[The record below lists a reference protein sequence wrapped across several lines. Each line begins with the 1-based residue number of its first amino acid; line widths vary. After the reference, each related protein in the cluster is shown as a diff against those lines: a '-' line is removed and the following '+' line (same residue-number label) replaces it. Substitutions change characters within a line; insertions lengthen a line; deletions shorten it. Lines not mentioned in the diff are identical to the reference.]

1 MEYLHSELKSI
12 FTGGVSPY
20 SLVKIKI
27 EDMLKVNRGK
37 LFAYGNRYYV
47 INHKKP
53 KSKRLRFLLGD
64 VLLSQGQGPNY

>member
-1 MEYLHSELKSI
+1 MVEYLHSELKSI

-20 SLVKIKI
+20 SLVKIKV

-47 INHKKP
+47 INHKKT
-53 KSKRLRFLLGD
+53 
-64 VLLSQGQGPNY
+64 